1 MNQEKSDKVYL
12 SGEGLVEKI
21 LSGERD
27 FRNIILEEGF
37 DLFNHPGYLSV
48 KDYLERADLF
58 KNPLNFSHS
67 ILKRIGFRGLV
78 LPYTIAINSIL
89 DEDDFQEAWLYDLN
103 VNNSRLNGINA
114 ENAYIMGPNS
124 RLSCSECKLS
134 NFRGAILE
142 DLNSE
147 YTNYRGSNFREAFVS
162 GMIVNRGT
170 LFDFSD
176 LTDING
182 LEKVQNL
189 GKACFYQIKSNKK
202 EKDIIKK
209 AFESEAFYEQDKPKK
224 FLNFKQLL
232 TAYKNAKN

>member
-78 LPYTIAINSIL
+78 LPYTIALNSIL
-89 DEDDFQEAWLYDLN
+89 DEDDFQEAWLYN
-103 VNNSRLNGINA
+103 ANFSNSRLNGINA
-114 ENAYIMGPNS
+114 KNAYILGPKS

-134 NFRGAILE
+134 NFQGAILE
-142 DLNSE
+142 ELNSE
-147 YTNYRGSNFREAFVS
+147 YTNYSGSDFREAFVS
-162 GMIVNRGT
+162 GMIVNKET
-170 LFDFSD
+170 SFDRVNI
-176 LTDING
+176 TGING
-182 LEKVQNL
+182 LDQVLNL
-189 GKACFYQIKSNKK
+189 GRASFYHIKSGKK
-202 EKDIIKK
+202 EREIIKE
-209 AFESEAFYEQDKPKK
+209 AFEREAFKRDFKPKRI
-224 FLNFKQLL
+224 LNFKQILIV
-232 TAYKNAKN
+232 YKNAKN